1 MPMKEIKKLVIVL
14 LAAVFFIGLFIVCDR
29 YAEDV
34 TNEYASQIN
43 PSIVGQKNS
52 SSSGGKVSSAEDLS
66 VEKLVQD
73 MVTEDYSASITLS
86 AAGDILCQR
95 SQLERAYQTET
106 ASFDFTASFDHVR
119 DLFQSSDY
127 AIATLKTTFAG
138 IYRGAA
144 DEFYGYSTANA
155 QYNSPEILADN
166 IKGAGISLV
175 NIATNHSLDSGDTG
189 LASTIGYLDTAGLN
203 HVGAAA
209 SQEGALDYSTNINGI
224 QVGFTGYTNTTNG
237 FSLSSDASCV
247 LNTLNE
253 YNESDIEALCGK
265 ITAMKY
271 ENDLV
276 VVMLNFGS
284 VESDSPE
291 TEQRALAEKLCKAGA
306 DLILGTGSRLLK
318 PVEQISVTD
327 EMTGRTS
334 KCLVLYGM
342 GALLSSETYSSSG
355 KDTDISAIFDFNII
369 RNEFGET
376 FITSFTVI
384 PVYLNWYD
392 GKIQPIPVCE
402 AKDTS
407 KYAGELDEG
416 DMERINS
423 AYENTITSV
432 LEGSGLTAEYK
443 DYAFQVK
450 LP

>member
-1 MPMKEIKKLVIVL
+1 MPMKEIRKLIIVL
-14 LAAVFFIGLFIVCDR
+14 LAAVFFIGLFILCDR

-34 TNEYASQIN
+34 RDEYASQIN
-43 PSIVGQKNS
+43 PSIVGQKKS
-52 SSSGGKVSSAEDLS
+52 SSQEGRVSSPEELS

-95 SQLERAYQTET
+95 SQLERAYQTENQ
-106 ASFDFTASFDHVR
+106 SFDFSDSFDHVR

-138 IYRGAA
+138 IYRGAS

-166 IKGAGISLV
+166 IKGTGISLV
-175 NIATNHSLDSGDTG
+175 NIATNHSLDSGDSG
-189 LASTIGYLDTAGLN
+189 LASTINYLDTAGLE

-209 SQEGALDYSTNINGI
+209 AQEDDTDFSININGI
-224 QVGFTGYTNTTNG
+224 QVGFIGYTNTTNG
-237 FSLSSDASCV
+237 FSLASDASCV

-253 YNESDIEALCGK
+253 YSEDNIEVLCRQV
-265 ITAMKY
+265 TAMKN

-291 TEQRALAEKLCKAGA
+291 TEQRALAEKLCGAGA
-306 DLILGTGSRLLK
+306 DLILGTGSRVLK

-327 EMTGRTS
+327 EISGRTK

-342 GALLSSETYSSSG
+342 GALLSGETYSSSG
-355 KDTDISAIFDFNII
+355 KDTDISAVFDFNII

-376 FITSFTVI
+376 FITSFAVI

-392 GKIQPIPVCE
+392 GKIQPVPVCE

-407 KYAGELDEG
+407 KYADELDED

-432 LEGSGLTAEYK
+432 LEGSGLTAEYR
-443 DYAFQVK
+443 DYAFQVQ